1 MMRKSY
7 FDSVTFNS
15 IKGIAI
21 ILLFVLH
28 FFASSDLWLP
38 EFCVPSF
45 QVFEKY
51 FSHSLNMCIA
61 MFAFLSGYGFWFNS
75 EKNYSHSVH
84 KAFKILTVYWKI
96 YFLFFVVAVLTG
108 LYSDFSLENIGLALI
123 GLDEFH
129 VVGDIIAFHWYLA
142 FYLAILFLLPS
153 FHYLLVR
160 YNNILRDIFYLVIVP
175 IFIFSFFGNQA
186 SSFYC
191 LKRFFVDLIL
201 WFPCVGVGY
210 VAARYSVFEMFD
222 ICFHKVCKRKMKY
235 FRFIINIVFVILTFY
250 GMYRFPGM
258 IYTTKS
264 AWILPIVINMS
275 VFYILFFTY
284 ALTDFLRI
292 IQDHWFQ
299 SILSAL
305 GRDSLYMWLLNGIF
319 FNVFKTYT
327 QPVLLYPKNAL
338 LVLVWGLFICFML
351 TRMLIALER
360 CLKR

>member
-75 EKNYSHSVH
+75 EKNYSHSAH
-84 KAFKILTVYWKI
+84 KAFKVLSVYWKI
-96 YFLFFVVAVLTG
+96 YFLLFIIAVLTG
-108 LYSDFSLENIGLALI
+108 LYSEFSLENIGLVLI
-123 GLDEFH
+123 GLDNIH

-142 FYLAILFLLPS
+142 FYLAIIFLMPA
-153 FHYLLVR
+153 FQYLLAR
-160 YNNILRDIFYLVIVP
+160 YNNILRDMFYLVIVP
-175 IFIFSFFGNQA
+175 VLLFSFFGKLS

-191 LKRFFVDLIL
+191 LQRFFVDLIL

-210 VAARYSVFEMFD
+210 VAARYAVFEMFD
-222 ICFHKVCKRKMKY
+222 ICFYKACKRRVRC
-235 FRFIINIVFVILTFY
+235 FRFIISSIIIILTFY
-250 GMYRFPGM
+250 GMYRCPGM
-258 IYTTKS
+258 VYTIKS

-275 VFYILFFTY
+275 AFYILFFIY
-284 ALTDFLRI
+284 ALTGFLRS
-292 IQDHWFQ
+292 IQNYLIQ
-299 SILSAL
+299 TMLSAL

-319 FNVFKTYT
+319 FNVFKAYT
-327 QPVLLYPKNAL
+327 QPILLYPKYAL
-338 LVLVWGLFICFML
+338 LILIWGLFICFML
-351 TRMLIALER
+351 TRVLVSFER
-360 CLKR
+360 